1 MIDKSAAG
9 ANPNRAMNFRNTG
22 LQVVDPSQYNL
33 RVQMNA
39 QRPAALQ
46 QHAYAQGGATH
57 LDTWREHHLPHE
69 ASHIVQQRSGR

>member
-9 ANPNRAMNFRNTG
+9 ANLNRAMNFRNTG

-33 RVQMNA
+33 RVHMNA

-46 QHAYAQGGATH
+46 QHAYAQGGAVH
-57 LDTWREHHLPHE
+57 LGTGQQQHLGHE
-69 ASHIVQQRSGR
+69 ASHVVQQRQGR